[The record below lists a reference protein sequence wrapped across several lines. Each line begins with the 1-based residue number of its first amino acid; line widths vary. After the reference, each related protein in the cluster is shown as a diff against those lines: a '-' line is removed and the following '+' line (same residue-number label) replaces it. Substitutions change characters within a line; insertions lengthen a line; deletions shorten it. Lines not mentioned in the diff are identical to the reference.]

1 MAIAKLRSEFA
12 PKGDLD
18 ADGIAWD
25 DMLRVLSAVD
35 SIDELSHAL
44 VEPTAFRAKL
54 ATAQEPVARMW
65 AIAQARRE
73 LEPKLARRDLRW
85 VDALPAL
92 TEKATA
98 AEVNNLVADPKGLAE
113 LLSPN
118 DDDDGDASASML
130 RRMFKLLSGALR
142 RSGFAP
148 VCEAIERLST
158 VSSTATLDSPE
169 HLGFALVAF
178 AVAVLEIVDGHSVS
192 TDEAKDA
199 TARQVFASA
208 HRWFE
213 RAASSRRAV
222 ARARSAFEETAKAAG
237 DDAKTAQGQLDSAL
251 RQLVHDQA
259 SASAAC
265 DAAVETL
272 LRNSRLDPS
281 EKAIINAAVVWMLGL
296 RSVMSGLPISLEQR
310 QRMAASLEDV
320 AMIAAAAA
328 AKDNP
333 SLAVVTRQKVS
344 TAATLIDALIS
355 LMNGDAD
362 SDGFLE
368 LAKQLGANAQAIEAL
383 EMAQEL
389 AKTFMPLIDMTRN
402 VSKTAD
408 LQNLAKKG
416 ADVTFRAI
424 FDMFDADGSGAI
436 DFAEFSQIFKYMGVY
451 LSKEQLTRI
460 YSAADGNGDGV
471 IQYQD
476 FDACLSQLYRMVVE
490 TLLNDLGLDR
500 WTLLSMMVFF
510 LLFLAVLLVFIFK
523 GVEALSSMTGSFSS
537 MINAAMPMVAGGGV
551 AKLTAKDFSIP
562 NLQDAVKSG
571 LAAVGNVV

>member
-1 MAIAKLRSEFA
+1 
-12 PKGDLD
+12 
-18 ADGIAWD
+18 
-25 DMLRVLSAVD
+25 MLRVLSAID
-35 SIDELSHAL
+35 SRDELSHAL
-44 VEPTAFRAKL
+44 VEPAAFRAKL
-54 ATAQEPVARMW
+54 ATAEEPVARLW

-85 VDALPAL
+85 ADALPVL

-98 AEVNNLVADPKGLAE
+98 AEVNYLVNDPKGFVE
-113 LLSPN
+113 LLLP
-118 DDDDGDASASML
+118 DDDEDEVSASML
-130 RRMFKLLSGALR
+130 RRMFKLLRGALR
-142 RSGFAP
+142 KSGFAS
-148 VCEAIERLST
+148 VFEAIERLST

-169 HLGFALVAF
+169 HLALRRRVR
-178 AVAVLEIVDGHSVS
+178 GRR
-192 TDEAKDA
+192 
-199 TARQVFASA
+199 ARDRRRPLGLDRRRQGRDRAA
-208 HRWFE
+208 GLFE
-213 RAASSRRAV
+213 RASLVRARGV
-222 ARARSAFEETAKAAG
+222 VAARGRARASAFEETAKAAG
-237 DDAKTAQGQLDSAL
+237 DDAKTAQSQLDSAL